1 MHVLGVEANIYPITT
16 MAYIEDKRERLSL
29 IVDHASAATSQKQ
42 GLLKLIIYDCV
53 ILYFFFLTCVI
64 YRRTWKKSHLF
75 SGWLEVIVD
84 RRATFDDARGMG
96 EGILDSIDTVHKYW
110 LLYESIEQP
119 KKEILKQSKPSK
131 PKEDDHNQ
139 PLPKPLSTP
148 SDLANF
154 LSRRINYPTIQY
166 MGKNTLHDDSNVNGA
181 NKDTV
186 LHTQFKILR
195 SKVLTE

>member
-1 MHVLGVEANIYPITT
+1 M
-16 MAYIEDKRERLSL
+16 
-29 IVDHASAATSQKQ
+29 
-42 GLLKLIIYDCV
+42 
-53 ILYFFFLTCVI
+53 
-64 YRRTWKKSHLF
+64 
-75 SGWLEVIVD
+75 D

-119 KKEILKQSKPSK
+119 KKEILELSKPSK
-131 PKEDDHNQ
+131 PKEDGHNQ

-166 MGKNTLHDDSNVNGA
+166 MGKNTIHDDSNVNGE

>member
-1 MHVLGVEANIYPITT
+1 M
-16 MAYIEDKRERLSL
+16 
-29 IVDHASAATSQKQ
+29 
-42 GLLKLIIYDCV
+42 
-53 ILYFFFLTCVI
+53 
-64 YRRTWKKSHLF
+64 
-75 SGWLEVIVD
+75 D

-119 KKEILKQSKPSK
+119 KKEIIELSK

-166 MGKNTLHDDSNVNGA
+166 MGKNTIHDDSNANEE

-186 LHTQFKILR
+186 LHTQFKMLR
-195 SKVLTE
+195 SKVLT

>member
-1 MHVLGVEANIYPITT
+1 M
-16 MAYIEDKRERLSL
+16 
-29 IVDHASAATSQKQ
+29 
-42 GLLKLIIYDCV
+42 
-53 ILYFFFLTCVI
+53 
-64 YRRTWKKSHLF
+64 
-75 SGWLEVIVD
+75 D

-119 KKEILKQSKPSK
+119 KKEIIGLSKPSK
-131 PKEDDHNQ
+131 PEEDGHNQ
-139 PLPKPLSTP
+139 QLPKPLSSP

-166 MGKNTLHDDSNVNGA
+166 MGKNAIHDDSNMNGEK
-181 NKDTV
+181 KDTV
-186 LHTQFKILR
+186 LQTQFQILR

>member
-1 MHVLGVEANIYPITT
+1 M
-16 MAYIEDKRERLSL
+16 
-29 IVDHASAATSQKQ
+29 
-42 GLLKLIIYDCV
+42 
-53 ILYFFFLTCVI
+53 I
-64 YRRTWKKSHLF
+64 YRRTWKKSPSF

-119 KKEILKQSKPSK
+119 KKEIIELSKPSK
-131 PKEDDHNQ
+131 PKEDGHNQ

-166 MGKNTLHDDSNVNGA
+166 MGKNTIHDDSNVNEE

-186 LHTQFKILR
+186 LHTQFKMLR
-195 SKVLTE
+195 SEVLT

>member
-1 MHVLGVEANIYPITT
+1 M
-16 MAYIEDKRERLSL
+16 
-29 IVDHASAATSQKQ
+29 
-42 GLLKLIIYDCV
+42 
-53 ILYFFFLTCVI
+53 I

-119 KKEILKQSKPSK
+119 KKEIIELSKPSK

-166 MGKNTLHDDSNVNGA
+166 MGKNTLHDDSNVNGE

-195 SKVLTE
+195 SKVLAE